1 MPLLPESPLLYDFSG
16 RFHTMSASVQPQLR
30 SGQVY
35 RTKDLSKWSKNPTRL
50 ASRLVREDKLVPL
63 AHGLYLH
70 PKRGRFGQV
79 PADDGELMRGFLD
92 GDQYIVT
99 GPERWNALGLGTTAV
114 FASPL
119 VYNRKRSGEFKL
131 GDRRF
136 RLRRVAFPRRPTP
149 EWFVVDLFQN
159 AEEAGASR
167 AELTEGL
174 ARAMRRGR
182 FDRDELRRMARRFGS
197 KDTQARIESAVAAT
211 DAPVQ

>member
-1 MPLLPESPLLYDFSG
+1 
-16 RFHTMSASVQPQLR
+16 
-30 SGQVY
+30 
-35 RTKDLSKWSKNPTRL
+35 
-50 ASRLVREDKLVPL
+50 
-63 AHGLYLH
+63 
-70 PKRGRFGQV
+70 
-79 PADDGELMRGFLD
+79 MRGFLD
-92 GDQYIVT
+92 GDQYLVT

-167 AELTEGL
+167 AELTEAL
-174 ARAMRRGR
+174 ARAVRRAR

-211 DAPVQ
+211 DASVQ

>member
-1 MPLLPESPLLYDFSG
+1 MYDFSG
-16 RFHTMSASVQPQLR
+16 RFHTMPASVQPQLR

-35 RTKDLSKWSKNPTRL
+35 RTKDLAKWSKNPTRL

-70 PKRGRFGQV
+70 AKRGRFGQV

-92 GDQYIVT
+92 GDPYIVT

-159 AEEAGASR
+159 AAEAGASR
-167 AELTEGL
+167 AELTEAL
-174 ARAMRRGR
+174 ARAVRRGR
-182 FDRDELRRMARRFGS
+182 FDQDELRRMASRFGS

-211 DAPVQ
+211 DAPVR